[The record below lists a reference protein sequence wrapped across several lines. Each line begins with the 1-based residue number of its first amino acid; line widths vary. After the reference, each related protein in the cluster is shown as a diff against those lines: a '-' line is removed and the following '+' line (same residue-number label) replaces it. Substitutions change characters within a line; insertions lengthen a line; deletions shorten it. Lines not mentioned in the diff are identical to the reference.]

1 MSEETGEGT
10 EIELAPEAESGGGT
24 AVAVAERPGALAVV
38 MTEQQKR
45 AELRKDR
52 LLLPFLLPVGA
63 ILALA
68 LFAINLSRIFLA
80 ASQDESGPAVIA
92 ATLVTLGILAGA
104 TAIAAIPKLR
114 TSSLVLTVCG
124 VAAFVLLAGSVVL
137 GSGENKEVKS
147 GEPPGPADSRLEIDA
162 TNFKFQQDNF
172 DIPAGIVELTYKAVE
187 GSHTLAFDEPQFSY
201 VNLSVPGGKNVVK
214 ATFVEGQKYTI
225 YCTLPGHRGS
235 GMQSTITVG
244 KPGGA
249 PIAGTGTPSTSLP
262 GPSTTT
268 KPTGQSENDPS
279 AQSPNS
285 TGN

>member
-1 MSEETGEGT
+1 MTEGS

-24 AVAVAERPGALAVV
+24 AVAVAERPGAAVV
-38 MTEQQKR
+38 TEQQKR
-45 AELRKDR
+45 VELRKDR

-80 ASQDESGPAVIA
+80 ASQNESGPAVIA
-92 ATLVTLGILAGA
+92 AVLVTLSILAGA

-137 GSGENKEVKS
+137 GSAENKEVKS
-147 GEPPGPADSRLEIDA
+147 AEPPGAADSKLQIDA

-172 DIPAGIVELTYKAVE
+172 DVPAGIVELTYKAVE
-187 GSHTLAFDEPQFSY
+187 GSHTLAFEEPQFSY
-201 VNLSVPGGKNVVK
+201 VNLSAPGGKNVVK
-214 ATFVEGQKYTI
+214 VTFVEGQKYTI
-225 YCTLPGHRGS
+225 YCTLPGHKDS
-235 GMQSTITVG
+235 GMHSTITVG
-244 KPGGA
+244 KAGGA
-249 PIAGTGTPSTSLP
+249 PIAGTATPSTTLA
-262 GPSTTT
+262 GPSTPT

-279 AQSPNS
+279 AQSGNS

>member
-1 MSEETGEGT
+1 MTEGS

-24 AVAVAERPGALAVV
+24 AVAVAERPGAAVV
-38 MTEQQKR
+38 TEQQKR

-80 ASQDESGPAVIA
+80 ASQNESGPAVIA
-92 ATLVTLGILAGA
+92 AVLVTLGILAGA
-104 TAIAAIPKLR
+104 TAIAAVPKLR

-137 GSGENKEVKS
+137 GSAENKVVKS
-147 GEPPGPADSRLEIDA
+147 LEPPGAADSKLQVDA
-162 TNFKFQQDNF
+162 SNFKFQQDNF
-172 DIPAGIVELTYKAVE
+172 DVPAGIVELTYKAVE
-187 GSHTLAFDEPQFSY
+187 GSHTLAFEEPQFSY
-201 VNLSVPGGKNVVK
+201 VNLSAPGGKNVVK
-214 ATFVEGQKYTI
+214 VTFVEGQKYTI
-225 YCTLPGHRGS
+225 YCTLPGHKAS
-235 GMQSTITVG
+235 GMHSTITVG
-244 KPGGA
+244 KAGGA
-249 PIAGTGTPSTSLP
+249 PIAGTATPSTTLA
-262 GPSTTT
+262 GPATPT

-279 AQSPNS
+279 AQSGNS